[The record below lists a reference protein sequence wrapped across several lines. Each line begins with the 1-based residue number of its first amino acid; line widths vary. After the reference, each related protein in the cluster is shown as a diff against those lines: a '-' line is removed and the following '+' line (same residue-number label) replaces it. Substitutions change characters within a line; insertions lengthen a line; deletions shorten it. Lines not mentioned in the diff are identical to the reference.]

1 MRTASVADDS
11 STRKI
16 WTWLLPSIITL
27 VEPVMVTGVKICNVL
42 LRVIVPDTPKQM
54 SVTVE
59 SARPARRLPAP
70 LSATVVT
77 V

>member
-1 MRTASVADDS
+1 MPTESF
-11 STRKI
+11 I
-16 WTWLLPSIITL
+16 
-27 VEPVMVTGVKICNVL
+27 VTDVVICNEL
-42 LRVIVPDTPKQM
+42 ERVIVPDTPKQM

-70 LSATVVT
+70 LSASVVT